1 MKEQIEGYTVDT
13 LDLDS
18 PDWGPSPYAV
28 EIAAR
33 VKAIVDPLHSVAH
46 PTGIDLDV
54 YDHIISEALNQLAK
68 DIRCGKETEVEYLG
82 VFKVRQ
88 GVLTTRTNRDVTFEP
103 EPLLIEPWPVPL
115 ERVA

>member
-1 MKEQIEGYTVDT
+1 MKELFPGYTVDT

-33 VKAIVDPLHSVAH
+33 VKALVDPMHQVAH
-46 PTGIDLDV
+46 PTGISLDV
-54 YDHIISEALNQLAK
+54 YDQIISEALCQMGA
-68 DIRCGKETEVEYLG
+68 DIRRGKQVEIEYLG
-82 VFKVRQ
+82 VFQARD
-88 GVLTTRTNRDVTFEP
+88 GVLTTKTNRDVTFEP
-103 EPLLIEPWPVPL
+103 EPLLIEPWPVQM